1 MFKLKEV
8 AHILLAS
15 AVIGYVVAFANIT
28 WNSWF
33 VYSGFAFLML
43 LANVLAKKLAAYKM
57 GCDVQIVPWTIKR
70 YWVYESAYFHGF
82 SLPAWLLWPI
92 ALAWLSMGRVWWLV
106 VSTFE
111 VSATRSRIGRKFAE
125 LTEGDIALIAAAGI
139 CINLAL
145 ALISAYLG
153 FKEFMFMNLWF
164 VFFNMLPFPAY
175 DGGRILF
182 GDMFFYLFFLVFS
195 MAIIILLHIITS
207 IGMILISA
215 LILAVILVLVF
226 WGLIAKPL
234 KF

>member
-1 MFKLKEV
+1 MFKLREV

-43 LANVLAKKLAAYKM
+43 LANALAKKISAYKM

-70 YWVYESAYFHGF
+70 FWFYESAYFKGF

-92 ALAWLSMGRVWWLV
+92 IVAWLSLGRVWWLV

-125 LTEGDIALIAAAGI
+125 LTEWDISLIATAGI
-139 CINLAL
+139 CVNLAL

-153 FKEFMFMNLWF
+153 FQEFMFMNLWF
-164 VFFNMLPFPAY
+164 VFFNILPFPAY

-182 GDMFFYLFFLVFS
+182 GDMFFYMFMLVFS
-195 MAIIILLHIITS
+195 LTIIILLHITLS
-207 IGMILISA
+207 MSMILISA
-215 LILAVILVLVF
+215 VLVAIIAA
-226 WGLIAKPL
+226 LIFYGFAAKPL